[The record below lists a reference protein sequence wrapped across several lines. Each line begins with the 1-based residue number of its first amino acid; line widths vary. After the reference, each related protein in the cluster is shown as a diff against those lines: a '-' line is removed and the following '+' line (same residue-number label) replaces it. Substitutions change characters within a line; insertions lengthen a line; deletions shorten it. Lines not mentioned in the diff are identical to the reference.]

1 MMTKAVSV
9 DKSDI
14 LMIKD
19 LEVGM
24 RTVARNII
32 NKEEWVPCKILAKFG
47 AFRDLDLSDDSNRK
61 LYATRCGYRVE
72 YIDTNDNSI
81 ITMVSLSDCAMEL
94 ADLPPDILKEFK
106 GLKNQISSTTDF
118 AQNCG
123 LASFPTFSRL
133 RSQFFHDRICF
144 IRRNEFEEK
153 KRDYSQVNKPLI
165 TFYINKKLFFAELA
179 ISRR

>member
-19 LEVGM
+19 LECGM

-106 GLKNQISSTTDF
+106 GLENQISNTTDCNWYEQGPF
-118 AQNCG
+118 DANFLIFLFDILLTLRLLG
-123 LASFPTFSRL
+123 LPA
-133 RSQFFHDRICF
+133 
-144 IRRNEFEEK
+144 
-153 KRDYSQVNKPLI
+153 
-165 TFYINKKLFFAELA
+165 LFFRQ
-179 ISRR
+179 S